1 MFDSIIL
8 LRFHKTKVGKE
19 DFYGAKKKT
28 IKIWDIDFDNIV
40 ISKLTETKNNS
51 KYLIEYLDEA
61 MVLII
66 PKMCVSVKSFKDKN
80 NKMKFLRIDDDK
92 LLEKYKTIWTKIEDL
107 KNTELNALPIY
118 DNRYMKN

>member
-1 MFDSIIL
+1 
-8 LRFHKTKVGKE
+8 
-19 DFYGAKKKT
+19 
-28 IKIWDIDFDNIV
+28 
-40 ISKLTETKNNS
+40 
-51 KYLIEYLDEA
+51 

>member
-1 MFDSIIL
+1 M
-8 LRFHKTKVGKE
+8 VQ
-19 DFYGAKKKT
+19 KKT

-66 PKMCVSVKSFKDKN
+66 PKMCVSIKSFKDKN
-80 NKMKFLRIDDDK
+80 NKIKFLRIDDDK

-107 KNTELNALPIY
+107 KNTEMNALPIY

>member
-1 MFDSIIL
+1 
-8 LRFHKTKVGKE
+8 
-19 DFYGAKKKT
+19 
-28 IKIWDIDFDNIV
+28 
-40 ISKLTETKNNS
+40 
-51 KYLIEYLDEA
+51 
-61 MVLII
+61 
-66 PKMCVSVKSFKDKN
+66 MCVSVKSFKDKN

>member
-1 MFDSIIL
+1 M
-8 LRFHKTKVGKE
+8 VQ
-19 DFYGAKKKT
+19 KKT